1 MAVIAVFG
9 LETLQANAAQREA
22 VKAASEVAKLIQ
34 VGSVESGRKAT
45 KRTRKAVDAVAD
57 AAAGT
62 ETKE

>member
-22 VKAASEVAKLIQ
+22 VKAASEVAKHIQ

-45 KRTRKAVDAVAD
+45 KRTRKAADAVAD
-57 AAAGT
+57 AAGT

>member
-9 LETLQANAAQREA
+9 LETLRANAAQREA
-22 VKAASEVAKLIQ
+22 VKAASEVAKHIQ

-57 AAAGT
+57 AATGT

>member
-22 VKAASEVAKLIQ
+22 VKAASEVAKHIQ

-45 KRTRKAVDAVAD
+45 KRTRKAADAVAD
-57 AAAGT
+57 STAGT